1 MSEIGIGM
9 AALGRPEYINIRQDK
24 NIDKSETAF
33 KENALKVL
41 DLAYARGIRFFDTA
55 PSYGKGEA
63 FLKDWDHLRNHSD
76 AVLSTKWGYT
86 YVANWQ
92 LGYNGSHEIK
102 EHSIEKLLEQWEV
115 SKELIPKLKVYQIH
129 SATLESGV
137 LENDDV
143 LNALAQ
149 IKKDTGVKIGLT
161 VSGENQSS
169 IIEKAINCEV
179 EGVHL
184 FDSFQVTFNVFEQ
197 STFEL
202 LVALKKMGKF
212 VIIKEGLANGRV
224 FLSES
229 NVLKMLSEK
238 YNVGVDAIALR
249 FCMDAVLPDVVLS
262 GAANEAQLEQN
273 LKVNTFQLSIDEIEA
288 LKALKVS
295 SSDYW
300 SERSELNWD

>member
-63 FLKDWDHLRNHSD
+63 FLKDWDYLRNHSD

-115 SKELIPKLKVYQIH
+115 SKVLISKLKVYQIH

-143 LNALAQ
+143 LNALAK

-161 VSGENQSS
+161 VSGANQSS
-169 IIEKAINCEV
+169 IIERAINCEV

-273 LKVNTFQLSIDEIEA
+273 LKVNTFQLAIDEIDA